1 VNYRTIEKFPFL
13 NTLVNI
19 QLDRLIGRKN
29 VRTIIDV
36 GAYDGTYCLY
46 MSRLYKKTKIY
57 AIEPGKQAFKLL
69 KRNTSDCPNISRY
82 RLLISNTNERGKL
95 FVESKSKAPSQGN
108 SVFADFMNKK
118 QSVTEE
124 SVKSSTLSDFCKNND
139 IENIDLLVM
148 NCEGGEYEIF
158 EHEQSAS
165 IFEKVKV
172 LNLALHGKSK
182 LFLSKEYTEKKKY
195 INQCLTIMR
204 FKLVYGDDLNGLDK
218 LPKGHIQ
225 QVWIRE

>member
-19 QLDRLIGRKN
+19 QLDRIIGRKN
-29 VRTIIDV
+29 VRTIIDI

-46 MSRLYKKTKIY
+46 MSRLYKEAKIY
-57 AIEPGKQAFKLL
+57 AIEPSKQTFKLL
-69 KRNTSDCPNISRY
+69 KRNTSNCPNISRY
-82 RLLISNTNERGKL
+82 RLLISDTNERGKL

-124 SVKSSTLSDFCKNND
+124 SVKSSTLSDFCKDND
-139 IENIDLLVM
+139 IGDIDLLIM
-148 NCEGGEYEIF
+148 NCEGGEYKVF
-158 EHEQSAS
+158 EHAS
-165 IFEKVKV
+165 SLLVFERVRI

-195 INQCLTIMR
+195 INQCLTIMK
-204 FKLVYGDDLNGLDK
+204 FKLVYGNDLNGLDE

-225 QVWIRE
+225 QLWIRE